1 MSYGNNEQS
10 KVKPLS
16 NNDSIYPI
24 SAVMNMTKLTARQ
37 IRYYET
43 YGLIKPARSKG
54 NQRLYTPTDVENL
67 LLIKKLL
74 DKGLNLDGIKAILT
88 GNKPLEG
95 IPNPP
100 ATPVQTGPAPNAPSP
115 VVPKLTSLYPVN
127 NQEALN
133 HWLQSKR
140 K

>member
-1 MSYGNNEQS
+1 MKQS

-16 NNDSIYPI
+16 NSDCIYPI

-54 NQRLYTPTDVENL
+54 NQRLYTPADVENL
-67 LLIKKLL
+67 QLIKKLL

-88 GNKPLEG
+88 GSKPLEG
-95 IPNPP
+95 TPNPP
-100 ATPVQTGPAPNAPSP
+100 ATPSQSGLAANAPNPAA
-115 VVPKLTSLYPVN
+115 PKLTSLYPVN

-133 HWLQSKR
+133 QLLQSKR